1 MKLVL
6 ALLVALLPWVAGMPA
21 AAPVPVR
28 PLPFLHDLYTFR
40 GTAGTAVVV
49 AYAIEAGELL
59 RESAGDG
66 VRYRFDVSLV
76 LADTAARTV
85 INRHDSVHVV
95 VPRQLAGDH
104 LLFTTIE
111 VEAAPSTSTLK
122 RVYMYNATAPGIGQL
137 DSSPFIIPDYSG
149 THLMLSDIALA
160 QPDVRGGW
168 PRGDVALALLPTGEF
183 PGSAFEVY
191 YEVYNMPRGHAYRT
205 EIAVAEIGRG
215 DSPRAD
221 SPRGDSPRA
230 DSPRADSP
238 RADSPRADSPRAQS
252 PRARTPPAHT
262 GDRPLVRLSFT
273 GEAPA
278 TRDATLHELRRVETS
293 LPRGHYRVTV
303 TVTDLETGEEASQ
316 SRTFS
321 VHDRRYATMVPAL
334 PVTSSG
340 FRR

>member
-6 ALLVALLPWVAGMPA
+6 ALLVALLPWTAGMPA
-21 AAPVPVR
+21 AAPGPVR

-40 GTAGTAVVV
+40 GTAGTAVVA

-59 RESAGDG
+59 RESDGDG

-205 EIAVAEIGRG
+205 EIAVAEIAVAEIGRAG
-215 DSPRAD
+215 SPRVR
-221 SPRGDSPRA
+221 SPAANSPG
-230 DSPRADSP
+230 
-238 RADSPRADSPRAQS
+238 
-252 PRARTPPAHT
+252 ARTPPARSA

-316 SRTFS
+316 SRAFS

-340 FRR
+340 FRH